1 MSLTVVEAEIHNL
14 LIILHELS
22 CLGQCRWVI
31 NHNFVVTVGVDELL
45 ATEDPASSVNR
56 SNCVVWFNG
65 IHQIRIL
72 GVLLLLFF
80 RLLLLD
86 LGIFLGCFLALKI
99 LGFLLLNQFFLGSLH
114 SQQSI
119 KTIKVI
125 GSLFLGFLVLL
136 LFLFFVLV
144 LSRFLFLF
152 VRQDLHGE
160 MCKFLNFPY
169 LLPLILFVTLPELVL
184 FIIILLPSVTFTVHI
199 LVFGLYL
206 IENRPLIGYVA
217 RISSPLS

>member
-1 MSLTVVEAEIHNL
+1 M
-14 LIILHELS
+14 
-22 CLGQCRWVI
+22 
-31 NHNFVVTVGVDELL
+31 
-45 ATEDPASSVNR
+45 
-56 SNCVVWFNG
+56 
-65 IHQIRIL
+65 
-72 GVLLLLFF
+72 FF

-86 LGIFLGCFLALKI
+86 LGIFLGGFLALKI

-144 LSRFLFLF
+144 LSRFLLLF

-160 MCKFLNFPY
+160 MCKFLNLPY
-169 LLPLILFVTLPELVL
+169 LLPLILFVTLRELVL

-206 IENRPLIGYVA
+206 IENRPLIGSVA